1 MSLMNWIKNS
11 AVILITCICICPSL
25 RAAEEC
31 DKALPEYEAI
41 LKSGLK
47 SGALYYNIANCYLE
61 KGQVGKAILNY
72 KRAMYFIPRDS
83 AVRINYGYALSR
95 MRQRDV
101 IAKSPYFI
109 TLLNGAFNF
118 FSLKET
124 VLTFF
129 ICYFLAVALI
139 IMKKFAKKNRFSLG
153 GLSILFVMAM
163 IVIAIPLSNKI
174 KEAEKEA
181 IIISGTTDARMQPAS
196 DAPSI
201 FPLYEGMKV
210 YVIKSNEGWCKIK
223 RPDNKTGWIAA
234 KDLSMVTGPSTQ
246 F

>member
-1 MSLMNWIKNS
+1 MPLMSWIRNS
-11 AVILITCICICPSL
+11 AAIFIICACVCPPL
-25 RAAEEC
+25 WAAEEC
-31 DKALPEYEAI
+31 DKALPEYEAM
-41 LKSGLK
+41 LESGLK

-83 AVRINYGYALSR
+83 ALRINYGYALSR
-95 MRQRDV
+95 MRQRDTT
-101 IAKSPYFI
+101 AKTPYFI

-118 FSLKET
+118 LSLKET
-124 VLTFF
+124 VLIFF
-129 ICYFLAVALI
+129 ACYFLAAALV
-139 IMKKFAKKNRFSLG
+139 IMKKFAKKRRFFLG
-153 GLSILFVMAM
+153 GLSILFIMATVM
-163 IVIAIPLSNKI
+163 ITIPLSNKI
-174 KEAEKEA
+174 REAEKEA
-181 IIISGTTDARMQPAS
+181 IVISGTTDARMQPAS

-210 YVIKSNEGWCKIK
+210 YVINCSEGWCKIK

-234 KDLSMVTGPSTQ
+234 KDLSMVATHSPH

>member
-1 MSLMNWIKNS
+1 MNWIKNS
-11 AVILITCICICPSL
+11 AAIFIICICICPAL

-31 DKALPEYEAI
+31 DKELPEYETM
-41 LKSGLK
+41 LESGLK

-95 MRQRDV
+95 MRQRDA
-101 IAKSPYFI
+101 IAKNPYFI

-124 VLTFF
+124 VLIFF
-129 ICYFLAVALI
+129 ICYFLAAALI
-139 IMKKFAKKNRFSLG
+139 IMKKFAKKHRFVLSS
-153 GLSILFVMAM
+153 LSILFILAT
-163 IVIAIPLSNKI
+163 IIIAIPLSNKI

-181 IIISGTTDARMQPAS
+181 IIISRTTDAKIEPAS

-210 YVIKSNEGWCKIK
+210 YVINCNEGWCKIK
-223 RPDNKTGWIAA
+223 RPDNKTGWIAV
-234 KDLSMVTGPSTQ
+234 KDLSMVTSPSPHL
-246 F
+246 